1 MLGCTIQKKEL
12 TTIEMIHLNEM
23 SLSIYNL
30 QSVSNCC
37 WRSTLET
44 IIDNE
49 TNKTMKK

>member
-1 MLGCTIQKKEL
+1 
-12 TTIEMIHLNEM
+12 MIYLNEM

-30 QSVSNCC
+30 ESVSNCC